1 VNARPAA
8 RILIAPLAQILR
20 TRRLVSPFDWRNRQ
34 VVMALTAF
42 ITFMHLNDAA
52 DPAFSQVDLAGAV
65 KPLMTTSLRLKVG
78 VCLLTSALLAG
89 HAEARTVNVAVP
101 TLSLVVIAF
110 TAAKERGYYR
120 EEGLD
125 VDLVVMRD
133 TLGISALIGGNVDFA
148 SMSGAGLTAILGG
161 MPLRFAF
168 SSFYRPMFWI
178 YAKPELQDIKAL
190 KGKRIAV
197 TGLGSG
203 PDNLLRETLKRNSLE
218 PGRDAVILALGL
230 PSTVATALRTGAV
243 DAATVS
249 PPFNFAVKDAG
260 FRELISFLKD
270 DFVEL
275 QGSIL
280 AHEKLFQSDPI
291 LVEKFVRGTLKG
303 LRYARENRAGTIP
316 ILLRYMKLKEDLA
329 GQYYDLVRPIMT
341 VDGTVSAEFQKK
353 YLDQATKVL
362 APKEPPVAERIY
374 NYSVARRIHGELEAA
389 GWRPAK

>member
-1 VNARPAA
+1 
-8 RILIAPLAQILR
+8 
-20 TRRLVSPFDWRNRQ
+20 
-34 VVMALTAF
+34 MA
-42 ITFMHLNDAA
+42 
-52 DPAFSQVDLAGAV
+52 
-65 KPLMTTSLRLKVG
+65 TSLRLKVL
-78 VCLLTSALLAG
+78 VCLLTTVALLD
-89 HAEARTVNVAVP
+89 HAESRTVHVAVP

-110 TAAKERGYYR
+110 TAAKEKGYYR

-161 MPLRFAF
+161 MPLRFAL

-203 PDNLLRETLKRNSLE
+203 PDNLLRETLRRSGLE

-230 PSTVATALRTGAV
+230 PSTVATALRTGTV

-260 FRELISFLKD
+260 FRELISFLKE

-275 QGSIL
+275 QGSVL
-280 AHEKLFQSDPI
+280 MHEKLLRSDPA

-341 VDGTVSAEFQKK
+341 TDGTVSTELQKK
-353 YLDQATKVL
+353 YLDQAVKVL
-362 APKEPPVAERIY
+362 APREPPVAERIY
-374 NYSVARRIHGELEAA
+374 SYSLARRIHGELEAG
-389 GWRPAK
+389 GWKPGK